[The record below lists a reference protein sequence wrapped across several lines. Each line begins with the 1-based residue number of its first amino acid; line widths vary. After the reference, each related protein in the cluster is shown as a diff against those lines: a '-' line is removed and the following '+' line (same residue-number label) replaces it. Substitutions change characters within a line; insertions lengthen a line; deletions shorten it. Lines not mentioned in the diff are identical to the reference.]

1 MTFYNKIKQA
11 WRAQNS
17 LLCVGLDPDE
27 ARIPPQFLAQD
38 EPYFEFCRTIVDAT
52 APFACA
58 FKPQAAHFAAV
69 GRETELAKLIAYI
82 SQAYPQI
89 VVILDAKRGDIGS
102 TAAYYAQEAF
112 VRYAAD
118 AVTVSPY
125 LGYES
130 VEPYLAYADKGVVV
144 LCRTSNPDSNWLQ
157 NDPQDSVPVYQRVAS
172 RVAQWNTSQQFLLVA
187 GATYPQELATIRSL
201 IGDMPLLVP
210 GIGAQGGDLAA
221 VMQYGQDSAGAGLL
235 ISSSRGIL
243 YAGAGDNA
251 ADAAA
256 EAAAELQVEI
266 NKNRNN

>member
-11 WRAQNS
+11 WRTQNS
-17 LLCVGLDPDE
+17 LVCVGLDPDE

-38 EPYFEFCRTIVDAT
+38 EPYFEFCRVIVDAT
-52 APFACA
+52 APYVCA

-69 GRETELAKLIAYI
+69 GREAELAKLIAYI
-82 SQAYPQI
+82 AQSYPHL

-112 VRYAAD
+112 VRYGAD
-118 AVTVSPY
+118 AVTVNPY

-130 VEPYLAYADKGVVV
+130 VEPYLTYEEKGVVV

-157 NDPQDSVPVYQRVAS
+157 NDPQDSVPVYKRVAS
-172 RVAQWNTSQQFLLVA
+172 RVAEWDINRQFLLVA
-187 GATYPQELATIRSL
+187 GATYPQELGEIRSL

-221 VMQYGQDSAGAGLL
+221 VMQYGQDSTGAGLL

-243 YAGAGDNA
+243 YAGQGEEA

-256 EAAAELQVEI
+256 VAAAELQAEI
-266 NKNRNN
+266 NKFRNT